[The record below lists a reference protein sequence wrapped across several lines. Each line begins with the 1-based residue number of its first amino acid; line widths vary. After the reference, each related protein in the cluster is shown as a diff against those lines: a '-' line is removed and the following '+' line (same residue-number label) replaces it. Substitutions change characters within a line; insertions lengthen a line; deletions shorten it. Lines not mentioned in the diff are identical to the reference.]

1 MTLPLEQVKVA
12 FLCADGVEQ
21 IELEAPLNAVR
32 QAGATTSIA
41 SIEPGSVGSVESDEA
56 ADSFTVD
63 SLAKDI
69 EAREFA
75 ALVLPGGANSLG
87 ALQIDAGATALVAAF
102 AELDKTIAAIGSA
115 CSLLIAAKVVRGR
128 TIAAPPELRSALEAA
143 GGIYSDKAVHRDQHL
158 ITCRSADDLPAFC
171 GALIEQLAQLSSNA
185 RVDEASEESFP
196 ASDAPAWGP
205 ASIGARRGKKE
216 GRANGD

>member
-1 MTLPLEQVKVA
+1 MTLPLEQLKVA
-12 FLCADGVEQ
+12 FLSADGVEQ

-32 QAGATTSIA
+32 QAGATACIVSID
-41 SIEPGSVGSVESDEA
+41 VGSIDAVENQDS
-56 ADSFTVD
+56 ADSFSVD
-63 SLAKDI
+63 FLARDI

-75 ALVLPGGANSLG
+75 ALVIPGGSKNLD
-87 ALQIDAGATALVAAF
+87 ALRNDDGSRALVRAF
-102 AELDKTIAAIGSA
+102 SELDKTIAAIGSA

-128 TIAAPPELRSALEAA
+128 TIAAPPELREALEAA
-143 GGIYSDKAVHRDQHL
+143 GGIYTERAVNRDQRL
-158 ITCRSADDLPAFC
+158 ITCRSASDLPAFC
-171 GALIEQLAQLSSNA
+171 GVVIEQLAQLSSNA

-205 ASIGARRGKKE
+205 SAIGARRGKKE